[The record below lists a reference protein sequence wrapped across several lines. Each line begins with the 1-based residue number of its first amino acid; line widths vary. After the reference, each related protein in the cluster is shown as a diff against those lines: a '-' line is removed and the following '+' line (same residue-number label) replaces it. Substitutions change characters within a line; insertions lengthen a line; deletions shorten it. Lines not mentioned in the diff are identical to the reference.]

1 MKLHCKTFPLALAFC
16 AGLAR
21 AGAGEA
27 AFAGGAEF
35 AEQKGWA
42 FTEKPIKGLRA
53 EGRKIG
59 MSDAEFG
66 TRLKDQHLFEAVN
79 QTRDL
84 AAAAFEIRATPTF
97 FVNGQK
103 LTGEVAIE
111 EFDKTFEAPGK

>member
-1 MKLHCKTFPLALAFC
+1 MGLELA
-16 AGLAR
+16 GE
-21 AGAGEA
+21 GEA

-79 QTRDL
+79 QTRVL

-97 FVNGQK
+97 FFGQK

-111 EFDKTFEAPGK
+111 DFDKTLEAPGQ